1 MARVED
7 GAIARLHYAL
17 TDSQCSNC
25 GAQLEWNAVFDNISL
40 PKYIAKHCGKI
51 YTISVETVKFDV
63 HDEKDARQEKEKVS
77 EGKEPRAILMAKRM
91 KRRQQESAARKETRT
106 AKES

>member
-7 GAIARLHYAL
+7 GAVARLHYAL

-40 PKYIAKHCGKI
+40 PKYIAKHCGQI

-63 HDEKDARQEKEKVS
+63 HDEKDAKQEKVS

-91 KRRQQESAARKETRT
+91 KRRQQESAARKGTRT
-106 AKES
+106 AKEA

>member
-1 MARVED
+1 MTRIED
-7 GAIARLHYAL
+7 GAVARLHYAL

-25 GAQLEWNAVFDNISL
+25 GTQLEWNAVLDNISL

-51 YTISVETVKFDV
+51 YTISIETVKFDV
-63 HDEKDARQEKEKVS
+63 RDENDERQEKVS
-77 EGKEPRAILMAKRM
+77 ERKEPHAILMAKGM
-91 KRRQQESAARKETRT
+91 KRRQQEPAKKETRT

>member
-1 MARVED
+1 MARVKD
-7 GAIARLHYAL
+7 GAVARLHFAL

-40 PKYIAKHCGKI
+40 PKYIAKHCAQI

-63 HDEKDARQEKEKVS
+63 HDEKNAKQEKVS

-91 KRRQQESAARKETRT
+91 KRRQQESERKETRT
-106 AKES
+106 TREA

>member
-40 PKYIAKHCGKI
+40 PKYIAKHCGQI
-51 YTISVETVKFDV
+51 HTISVETIKFDV
-63 HDEKDARQEKEKVS
+63 HDEKDAKQEEKVS
-77 EGKEPRAILMAKRM
+77 EAKEPRAILMAKRM
-91 KRRQQESAARKETRT
+91 KRRQQESARKETRT
-106 AKES
+106 AKEA